1 MENSIIIAGER
12 IAQGT
17 QKEVRLKISEFYTA
31 YPVYI
36 PVIVT
41 HGVEEGPALFVTAAI
56 HGDEINGIEIVRRLV
71 TKINPKEL
79 RGTVLCVP
87 VVNIFGFYTMS
98 RNLPDRRDLNDAFP
112 GIQKGSPASRVAYIL
127 FEEIIKKCDYGID
140 IHTPQVK
147 RIEIPHTEADLSN
160 RDAHQLA
167 RAFGTPVVINT
178 AGPEKS
184 LQNSAAS
191 ADIPT
196 IVFSG
201 GEVLRFH
208 ENVTEQG
215 VDGIHNVLAY
225 LNMIEFEISKPEYS
239 IIVQESRSVQTQQGG
254 ILCVNVNPG
263 GLVYQGDLIARVT
276 NPFGRDVELIKAPE
290 TGLIISASTNP
301 LVNPGNEVC
310 AYVMLD
316 KSLGIVEEALRNR
329 KQTE

>member
-1 MENSIIIAGER
+1 MENSLIIAGER
-12 IAQGT
+12 IEQGT
-17 QKEVRLKISEFYTA
+17 QKEVRLKISEYYTA
-31 YPVYI
+31 YPVFI

-41 HGVEEGPALFVTAAI
+41 HGVEEGPALFITAAI

-71 TKINPKEL
+71 TKINPEEL
-79 RGTVLCVP
+79 RGSVLCVP

-112 GIQKGSPASRVAYIL
+112 GIQKGSPTSRVAYIL

-147 RIEIPHTEADLSN
+147 RIEMPHTEADLSN

-167 RAFGTPVVINT
+167 RAFGTPVIINT

-184 LQNSAAS
+184 LQNSATS

-215 VDGIHNVLAY
+215 VAGIRNVLAY
-225 LNMIEFEISKPEYS
+225 LNMIEFERKKPEYS
-239 IIVQESRSVQTQQGG
+239 IIVQESRSVQTQYGG
-254 ILCVNVNPG
+254 ILYVNVHPG
-263 GLVYQGDLIARVT
+263 GLVYQNDLLARVT

-316 KSLGIVEEALRNR
+316 KSLGVVEEALRNR
-329 KQTE
+329 NNMK